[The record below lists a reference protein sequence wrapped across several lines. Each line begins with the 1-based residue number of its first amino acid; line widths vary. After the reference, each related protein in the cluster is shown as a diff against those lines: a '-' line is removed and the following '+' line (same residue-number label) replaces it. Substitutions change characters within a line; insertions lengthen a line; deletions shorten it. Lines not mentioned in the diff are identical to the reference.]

1 MKVKISKIF
10 DYFPGNHGLTE
21 EVIYS
26 HQPTTQDDCVPI
38 FSGSGDNEIPIG
50 TVNKKAKNNKNVD
63 VVYFESPCLI
73 LTKDGSAGLL
83 TFKESGIFTINHHA
97 CVLKIKNEWKD
108 KVNPEWFVYQ
118 YQKELYQYVTS
129 KSDNQVFSMKWFEKL
144 SFEIPPYDIQIRQLT
159 KKRNLRSIITHLKK
173 LDLSLK
179 QILRE
184 YNLDSESIGT
194 SSLKNVFHFYGGN
207 NNLTEE
213 FIYHNLPSNE
223 EEKLP
228 VFSGATIKGNTLGY
242 VNRDAEPSGK
252 RIKIFA
258 GPAILVIRKGIAG
271 RMLYIDEKEF
281 TIKDDA
287 YVLIPKKEWKDK
299 INLRWFMYQ
308 YQGLFYNLVSSKSD
322 NATFNKKYAE
332 KQNIQIP
339 NLSIQARVG
348 EKLLKIDS
356 LIEKIEYL
364 KEGVEEVLR
373 YEIVDPS
380 QLTRSGDLSEQVNL
394 FELQKSIHAIS

>member
-1 MKVKISKIF
+1 
-10 DYFPGNHGLTE
+10 
-21 EVIYS
+21 
-26 HQPTTQDDCVPI
+26 
-38 FSGSGDNEIPIG
+38 
-50 TVNKKAKNNKNVD
+50 
-63 VVYFESPCLI
+63 
-73 LTKDGSAGLL
+73 
-83 TFKESGIFTINHHA
+83 
-97 CVLKIKNEWKD
+97 
-108 KVNPEWFVYQ
+108 
-118 YQKELYQYVTS
+118 
-129 KSDNQVFSMKWFEKL
+129 MKWFEKL

-364 KEGVEEVLR
+364 KECVEEVLR